1 MVNLGSSLR
10 IFPWSSTG
18 GLISYTA
25 RRQDAIEYNELSLKC
40 LPGQILGKKF
50 LMSAYGEYVV
60 FTDRR
65 PNPNAAQ
72 SGSLISGLSFPSFRY
87 RSGWNS
93 RGLSKTLGSFN
104 IDLNEKFST
113 EIGLADHTNHAL
125 PIMIVPFGIKKPLYS
140 SSIVDMWGTPSE
152 LVRIVMMMMIQ
163 RAYQEVILDSNV
175 TIPLQQHWYMA
186 EKYDRENLGVDL
198 GQRQRQFLLEPSSA
212 LQDRV
217 PSPGIVIARLIQS
230 NDSVSDITLV
240 LPSLLLTV
248 SAPAETDPQ
257 GR

>member
-1 MVNLGSSLR
+1 MNRFTNQRFGRRRSRLDNTFKWNWVPVETKYISRGCYLHNIWFKTYVNNPVVNLGSSLR

-125 PIMIVPFGIKKPLYS
+125 PIMIVPFGI
-140 SSIVDMWGTPSE
+140 
-152 LVRIVMMMMIQ
+152 
-163 RAYQEVILDSNV
+163 
-175 TIPLQQHWYMA
+175 
-186 EKYDRENLGVDL
+186 
-198 GQRQRQFLLEPSSA
+198 
-212 LQDRV
+212 
-217 PSPGIVIARLIQS
+217 
-230 NDSVSDITLV
+230 
-240 LPSLLLTV
+240 
-248 SAPAETDPQ
+248 
-257 GR
+257 